1 MIDKNKLA
9 ITGNLVATPELR
21 YTPSGRPVANGRI
34 IHTDSRKDKETGEW
48 KKGEPMGLNFT
59 VWGPYAEAFVKKV
72 RKGTAVLLEG
82 PLKPDTYKKD
92 GVEIPVVRLEV
103 QEFQVIAQPRA
114 KEGEQEEEPAQGRQ
128 PKSRN
133 NRKNSAAND

>member
-21 YTPSGRPVANGRI
+21 YTPKGTAVVNARI

-48 KKGEPMGLNFT
+48 KKGEPMGIDFV

-82 PLKPDTYKKD
+82 PLKPNNYEKD
-92 GVEIPVVRLEV
+92 GAKIYGLRLEV
-103 QEFQVIAQPRA
+103 EEWQVIAQPRA
-114 KEGEQEEEPAQGRQ
+114 KEGEQAREPQ
-128 PKSRN
+128 PKGRN
-133 NRKNSAAND
+133 NRRNAAAANG